1 MSRRPGERDDGQS
14 EGSPRENG
22 TVVRMTLIFLSHQ
35 RGASASRRLPATR
48 EGRGCATAESPQSDK
63 IKYFGNHRVMDVEK
77 RAPVGDGSEAKHGGE
92 HETYRER
99 ERRYARDGLG

>member
-1 MSRRPGERDDGQS
+1 M
-14 EGSPRENG
+14 
-22 TVVRMTLIFLSHQ
+22 
-35 RGASASRRLPATR
+35 
-48 EGRGCATAESPQSDK
+48 AESPQSDK